1 MKRTYVRLII
11 LTLLCLGAAL
21 MAAGCG
27 LSSLRPTEIP
37 DTMTAGSTYA
47 LGCTY
52 MGNAIEPDALYY
64 ASEDTSVATVGEDG
78 VIHALKEGETTIFV
92 QHKEKSA
99 KTEFS
104 LKVVYDVKDETDEH
118 LSVKEYAVHADDSSS
133 YPFYGRNE
141 YSERV
146 DDWDIIEIVKIVASK
161 SEDDYLFT
169 DVYCSATAY
178 DGIYVTISD
187 WGNGDVTLNPAML
200 EVLDLSTYLSE
211 CIGLNTDILAQ
222 AGKDIATRKIIGD
235 IFEQMQNLGYGI
247 SLSELSD
254 EYEYRVTVRVDYNV
268 YRTVNFYS
276 RGMIKGGWNV
286 LVDLFKMDISS
297 FLNSYTYNK
306 ELYEI
311 VLSDCDLIIEKRPK

>member
-146 DDWDIIEIVKIVASK
+146 DDWDIIEIVKIVAAK

-178 DGIYVTISD
+178 DSTYITIAD
-187 WGNGDVTLNPAML
+187 WGNSDVSLDPSVL
-200 EVLDLSTYLSE
+200 ESVDLSAYLSE
-211 CIGLNTDILAQ
+211 RIGLNTDILAQ

-235 IFEQMQNLGYGI
+235 ISEQMQNLGYGI

-286 LVDLFKMDISS
+286 LVDLFNMDISS

-306 ELYEI
+306 EIYEI
-311 VLSDCDLIIEKRPK
+311 VLSDCDLIIERRPK

>member
-27 LSSLRPTEIP
+27 LSPLRPTEIP

-104 LKVVYDVKDETDEH
+104 LKVVYDVKDEMTESLGLD
-118 LSVKEYAVHADDSSS
+118 EYAVHGDDSIQ
-133 YPFYGRNE
+133 YPFYGRND

-146 DDWDIIEIVKIVASK
+146 DDWDIMEIVNIVVGK

-169 DVYCSATAY
+169 DMYCTATAY
-178 DGIYVTISD
+178 DSTYITIAD
-187 WGNGDVTLNPAML
+187 WGNSDVPLDPS
-200 EVLDLSTYLSE
+200 VLDSVDLSAYLSE
-211 CIGLNTDILAQ
+211 RIGLNSDLLAS
-222 AGKDIATRKIIGD
+222 AGKDIATREIVGD
-235 IFEQMQNLGYGI
+235 ISEQMQNLGYGV
-247 SLSELSD
+247 SLSELSE
-254 EYEYRVTVRVDYNV
+254 EYEYRVTVQVDYKV

-276 RGMIKGGWNV
+276 RGILKGGWNV
-286 LVDLFKMDISS
+286 LVDIFKLDISS

-311 VLSDCDLIIEKRPK
+311 VLSDCDLIIERRPK